1 MLVINTTAPSH
12 NHNNDY
18 IRVVDVL
25 AVIILFHEMIMDPSH
40 NPKRG
45 YNSRNKIMFHNN
57 ILPIQKLMFKL
68 YERTKRLLSS

>member
-25 AVIILFHEMIMDPSH
+25 AVIILFHEMIMDPF
-40 NPKRG
+40 P
-45 YNSRNKIMFHNN
+45 
-57 ILPIQKLMFKL
+57 
-68 YERTKRLLSS
+68 

>member
-18 IRVVDVL
+18 IRDVDVL

-40 NPKRG
+40 SPKRG
-45 YNSRNKIMFHNN
+45 DNFRKKIMFHNDIYFPYKN
-57 ILPIQKLMFKL
+57 
-68 YERTKRLLSS
+68 

>member
-1 MLVINTTAPSH
+1 MLVINTIAPSH

-25 AVIILFHEMIMDPSH
+25 AVIILFHEMIMDPSR

-57 ILPIQKLMFKL
+57 IYFPCKN
-68 YERTKRLLSS
+68 